1 MFRPARGT
9 DAPQIEGHDKMSAL
23 SEPGGEG
30 RVKALRYA
38 QATRDQHRATVLP
51 RWPIQNPLKI
61 RTVSGP
67 QFDRFATRGLS
78 DLTPFLVPGVS
89 S

>member
-1 MFRPARGT
+1 MP
-9 DAPQIEGHDKMSAL
+9 AL

-51 RWPIQNPLKI
+51 RWPIQHPLKV
-61 RTVSGP
+61 RTVSSP
-67 QFDRFATRGLS
+67 QFDGFAARGLRFHWS
-78 DLTPFLVPGVS
+78 CPRCMKPSCLSTASMAARCACGAR
-89 S
+89 